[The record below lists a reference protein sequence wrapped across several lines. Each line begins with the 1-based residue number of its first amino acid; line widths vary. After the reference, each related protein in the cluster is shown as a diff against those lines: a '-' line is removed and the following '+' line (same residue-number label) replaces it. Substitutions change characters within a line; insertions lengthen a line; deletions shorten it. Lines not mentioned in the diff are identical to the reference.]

1 MKKRVLIVDD
11 SLGIRE
17 AMRFSLENEGY
28 EVLVCENGK
37 NALSCFNGQE
47 ISLVVTDLYMPQ
59 MDGIE
64 FIRNVRQLSDY
75 QKIPMLLLTTETQI
89 EKIKEAKEA
98 GATGWIIKPF
108 VPAKLMET
116 IRKLIK

>member
-1 MKKRVLIVDD
+1 MKKKVLIVDD
-11 SLGIRE
+11 SVGIRE
-17 AMRFSLENEGY
+17 AMKYSLENEGY
-28 EVLVCENGK
+28 EVLVCDNGK

-47 ISLVVTDLYMPQ
+47 INLVVTDLYMPE

-64 FIRNVRQLSDY
+64 FIRNVRKIPGY
-75 QKIPMLLLTTETQI
+75 QKIPLLLLTTETQL
-89 EKIKEAKEA
+89 EKIMEAKAA

-108 VPAKLMET
+108 VPAKLMDT